1 MLIFLISCIND
12 QMLTNKVVEE
22 RVYYDTAYVEVII
35 ETEKEVEV
43 IVEVPNEFPIWSQT
57 YIQPSVGNG
66 VDILWVVDPSGS
78 MNSNWAQVVL
88 GVEQMILALPTN
100 ANWRLEIITADEYRA
115 RLIQS
120 FPILPGD
127 SLMVAQEH
135 LLNNVVGFTEEG
147 LDAVKTFMSQ
157 NQDAQ
162 QWMRPDAALL
172 IVFVSD
178 ENDYSSQTSSS
189 FISWLQ
195 FQRDVIYVTSIVN
208 IDPIISLCPND
219 YNPNLDVGIKY
230 IDVANHFNGTVLD
243 ICETD
248 WSAGV
253 AQAIQQVNSINEINL
268 DYTPVGLDYIDVFVD
283 NVLWPY
289 WTWDEPNNKIIFSVI
304 PQEGSII
311 TVSYNYL

>member
-157 NQDAQ
+157 NQDAL